1 MLTFNQSSAMMEP
14 TTTIRTITKQRGVS
28 VMTKTSTSKTKGED
42 RMKMPKRLKKYR
54 MDAGYTIYSLAEK
67 LGVSFST
74 ISYWENGEKFPRRQK
89 LEDLED
95 LFKESYRVLFE
106 DLSEEEAADLERRKR
121 AEHK

>member
-1 MLTFNQSSAMMEP
+1 M
-14 TTTIRTITKQRGVS
+14 
-28 VMTKTSTSKTKGED
+28 
-42 RMKMPKRLKKYR
+42 
-54 MDAGYTIYSLAEK
+54 
-67 LGVSFST
+67 GVSFST